1 MREQL
6 FECLKNSNERI
17 DSNKT
22 LAFLGAIVGAIV
34 LIISAL
40 QKYPGIEWLLS
51 VFLVAT
57 IGQLPSKGLRDLAE
71 IKLKKGESHED

>member
-1 MREQL
+1 MREKL

-17 DSNKT
+17 DSNKI